1 MTMTEEESQ
10 LQRDIEKIKADVER
24 VRDELRLHL
33 HLGAMD
39 VRDTYRELES
49 EADRI
54 GSAVTQASKHA
65 WRSLLV
71 RLQTLTRA
79 VEDATTPP
87 ASH

>member
-1 MTMTEEESQ
+1 MTPEDLQ
-10 LQRDIEKIKADVER
+10 LERDIQKIKADVER

-39 VRDTYRELES
+39 MRDAYRELES
-49 EADRI
+49 EAERI
-54 GSAVTQASKHA
+54 GTAVSQASKHA

-71 RLQTLTRA
+71 RLQTMAEALEHGA
-79 VEDATTPP
+79 SHTPP